1 MGGEAVKTFEDL
13 PPWADNDRYTRQ
25 EMLGIKPVIFKLN
38 LANPGR
44 RTAAIRRRVG
54 ASLAKAFLERMDKEA
69 VTPPKPKGKR
79 GRPRK
84 AAS

>member
-1 MGGEAVKTFEDL
+1 MGGEAVKTCEDL

-25 EMLGIKPVIFKLN
+25 EMLGLKPVVFKLKI
-38 LANPGR
+38 ASPGR

-54 ASLAKAFLERMDKEA
+54 ASLAKAFLERMDKET
-69 VTPPKPKGKR
+69 VTPPKPKRKR

-84 AAS
+84 VAP